1 MRFMRNF
8 LVIALF
14 LLVSS
19 SFAQSQILYGAAT
32 GISAGEGSGNRPSSL
47 YMINPNTGAFN
58 IIGPIGFSGVT
69 GLEILPDGRLVASA
83 NMDEGGGGQM
93 GGIAVA
99 VLIEI
104 DKDTGAGT
112 LIGVLGRGDIQGECG
127 RMPDISYDSN
137 TGTLFG
143 YSDNCG
149 GGGFEEV
156 EARLI
161 NYEGLYII
169 NPNNADVNFIGP
181 SGFFDGGNGMA
192 VRPTDGTIFHTPND
206 ANGGL
211 VILNR
216 NTGQGT
222 IIPGSEGNVPQIIG
236 ALDFN
241 PQTNTLYGA
250 LKPEGRKGDGPEELA
265 LNETE
270 VDSLVIINQTNG
282 VTTIVGPSVPGLD
295 AIVFAQGV
303 SQVPTL
309 SEYALIATALLLLAG
324 SVLVLRRRQKLSV

>member
-8 LVIALF
+8 LVIAVLLF
-14 LLVSS
+14 VSS

-32 GISAGEGSGNRPSSL
+32 GLDFGGAPSSL
-47 YMINPNTGAFN
+47 YIINPNTGASSL
-58 IIGPIGFSGVT
+58 IGPIGFNGVT

-83 NMDEGGGGQM
+83 NMDESDS
-93 GGIAVA
+93 AVA

-104 DKDTGAGT
+104 SKSTGAGT
-112 LIGVLGRGDIQGECG
+112 LIGVLGRSDIEGECG
-127 RMPDISYDSN
+127 RMPDISFDEN
-137 TGTLFG
+137 TGQLFG
-143 YSDNCG
+143 YSDSCG
-149 GGGFEEV
+149 GGDKLMEV
-156 EARLI
+156 EARFI

-169 NPNNADVNFIGP
+169 NPNNADVDFVGP
-181 SGFFDGGNGMA
+181 SGFEDGGNGMA
-192 VRPTDGTIFHTPND
+192 VRPTDGTIFHVPND

-222 IIPGSEGNVPQIIG
+222 IIPGSQGNVLLKIG

-241 PQTNTLYGA
+241 PLTNTLYGA
-250 LKPEGRKGDGPEELA
+250 LKPEGGKGDGPKELA

-270 VDSLVIINQTNG
+270 VDSLVIINQNNG

-295 AIVFAQGV
+295 AIVFDGEAI
-303 SQVPTL
+303 SSVPTL

>member
-8 LVIALF
+8 LVIAVL

-32 GISAGEGSGNRPSSL
+32 GNSGPGSGDAPSSL
-47 YMINPNTGAFN
+47 YIINPNTGASN
-58 IIGPIGFSGVT
+58 LIGPIGFNGVT
-69 GLEILPDGRLVASA
+69 GLEILPDGRLIASA
-83 NMDEGGGGQM
+83 NMDEGDGM
-93 GGIAVA
+93 GGASVA

-104 DKDTGAGT
+104 DKGTGAGT
-112 LIGVLGRGDIQGECG
+112 LIGELGRGDVEGECG

-143 YSDNCG
+143 YSDQCG
-149 GGGFEEV
+149 GGDDELEMLD
-156 EARLI
+156 ARFI

-169 NPNNADVNFIGP
+169 NPNNANVNFIGP
-181 SGFFDGGNGMA
+181 SGFQDGGNGMA
-192 VRPTDGTIFHTPND
+192 VRPSDGTIFHVPND

-222 IIPGSEGNVPQIIG
+222 IIPGSEGNVPLKIG

-241 PQTNTLYGA
+241 SNGLLYGA
-250 LKPEGRKGDGPEELA
+250 LKPDKKKEKGPKELA

-270 VDSLVIINQTNG
+270 VDSLVIINQNNG
-282 VTTIVGPSVPGLD
+282 ITTVVGPSVQGLD

-309 SEYALIATALLLLAG
+309 SEYALIGTVLLLLAG